1 MNTRVDE
8 NVAKINYL
16 VVVSIFLLKYHLRQA
31 NFIIQGKKKK
41 PGPQWDVE
49 QAVG

>member
-16 VVVSIFLLKYHLRQA
+16 VVVSIFLLKYHLRQT

-41 PGPQWDVE
+41 PGPQSDVE